1 MAGDEPVVVSRYFYV
16 GQEDST
22 RHKGKVSAYL
32 VERLDDEKVVAKI
45 TPIGLVKETS
55 AETDLNLFSIKNNL
69 SAASEWKTSKGK
81 TYKKIRL
88 ILGRNYDKGM

>member
-1 MAGDEPVVVSRYFYV
+1 VAGDEPVVVSRYFYV
-16 GQEDST
+16 SKEDSQ

-45 TPIGLVKETS
+45 TPIGLVKEET
-55 AETDLNLFSIKNNL
+55 AENELNLFAIKNNL
-69 SAASEWKTSKGK
+69 SVASEWKTNRK
-81 TYKKIRL
+81 TKKIRL